1 MTQAELDA
9 LFADRAG
16 ISLKAAKLQMSIFR
30 AIVGETLA
38 AGDIVSLTDIG
49 KLSVESKPARSG
61 RNPKTGETIQ
71 IPSKRVVKFA
81 ASKVLKDWVA
91 TDSSK
96 AY

>member
-9 LFADRAG
+9 LFADRADM
-16 ISLKAAKLQMSIFR
+16 SLKAAKLQMSIFR

-81 ASKVLKDWVA
+81 ASKVLKDWVNA
-91 TDSSK
+91 
-96 AY
+96 